1 MKEIIKEVISN
12 KRYIFITYIL
22 FALAASIQSIET
34 GPKTFG
40 DDTIEYSRYN
50 NYLIFKNSF
59 HHLKNNQD
67 LYIAY
72 PNEQWDL
79 YKYTPTF
86 SVFFG
91 FFAVTPDWI
100 GLNLWNLTNAL
111 VLLFA
116 IYYLPRLDD
125 LKKGAVL
132 LLVLVELM
140 TSMQNAQSNGLIAG
154 LLVLSFGLLEKEKY
168 LYATL
173 CIVFSFYI
181 KLFGIVGLALL
192 LFYPNKWKLALYTL
206 LWTIA
211 LAIIPFLFID
221 IDQYSSLLQSYMSML
236 SDDHS
241 SSYGFSVMGWIN
253 SWLALDLNK
262 NVVVLM
268 GAVLFLLP
276 FALFSKYVN
285 FTFKQ
290 LALCSVLIWIVIFNH
305 KAESPTF
312 IIAMTGVAIW
322 FVTGKKNNIDNVLF
336 GGALILTSL
345 SPTVFFPKFLRDEY
359 VFPYSLKA
367 LPCILIWLK
376 ILYDMFVSEK
386 DLTIEN
392 TIS

>member
-1 MKEIIKEVISN
+1 
-12 KRYIFITYIL
+12 
-22 FALAASIQSIET
+22 
-34 GPKTFG
+34 
-40 DDTIEYSRYN
+40 
-50 NYLIFKNSF
+50 
-59 HHLKNNQD
+59 
-67 LYIAY
+67 
-72 PNEQWDL
+72 
-79 YKYTPTF
+79 
-86 SVFFG
+86 
-91 FFAVTPDWI
+91 
-100 GLNLWNLTNAL
+100 
-111 VLLFA
+111 
-116 IYYLPRLDD
+116 
-125 LKKGAVL
+125 
-132 LLVLVELM
+132 
-140 TSMQNAQSNGLIAG
+140 
-154 LLVLSFGLLEKEKY
+154 
-168 LYATL
+168 
-173 CIVFSFYI
+173 
-181 KLFGIVGLALL
+181 
-192 LFYPNKWKLALYTL
+192 
-206 LWTIA
+206 
-211 LAIIPFLFID
+211 
-221 IDQYSSLLQSYMSML
+221 ML
-236 SDDHS
+236 SNDHS

-253 SWLALDLNK
+253 SWFALDLNK

-336 GGALILTSL
+336 GCALILTSL

-386 DLTIEN
+386 DLITEN

>member
-12 KRYIFITYIL
+12 KRYIIITYIL
-22 FALAASIQSIET
+22 FALAASIQSIST
-34 GPKTFG
+34 GPKIFS
-40 DDTIEYSRYN
+40 DDTIEYTRYN

-59 HHLKNNQD
+59 HHLKNYQD
-67 LYIAY
+67 LYVAY

-91 FFAVTPDWI
+91 LFAVTPDWI

-116 IYYLPRLDD
+116 IYYLPRLDNF
-125 LKKGAVL
+125 KKGTIL
-132 LLVLVELM
+132 IIVLVELM

-168 LYATL
+168 LFATL

-192 LFYPNKWKLALYTL
+192 IFYPHKWKLALYTL
-206 LWTIA
+206 LWTIL

-236 SDDHS
+236 GNDHS
-241 SSYGFSVMGWIN
+241 NSYGFSVMGWIN
-253 SWLALDLNK
+253 SWFALDLNK
-262 NVVVLM
+262 NVVVLV
-268 GAVLFLLP
+268 GVVLFLLP

-285 FTFKQ
+285 STFKQ

-322 FVTGKKNNIDNVLF
+322 FVSGTKSNLHKVLF
-336 GGALILTSL
+336 GCAIILTSL
-345 SPTVFFPKFLRDEY
+345 SPTVFFPKFLREEY

-386 DLTIEN
+386 DLITEN
-392 TIS
+392 PIS